1 MGSKEKPSSLKKDS
15 KTLPAP
21 DDVLVHD
28 EVEIPSELPILPVV
42 DTVVFPQMVTALGVS
57 TEKEL
62 KLLDNVL
69 TGKRLLGLSLQ
80 KEEKKEGDVQ
90 PEDIYEYATA
100 VIVLQMLRMPDNSA
114 RMLIQGTSRL
124 KIDEFTQKDPYLVA
138 KVHTLEDEVETG
150 MEMDALTR
158 SASDLFLKMISMAAN
173 LPEELKIAVMNI
185 EHPGRLADMIASHLS
200 ISLQEKEEILETV
213 NVKQRLKKVNTFINH
228 EMEVLEMAKKIQG
241 QVRSKVDKGQREY
254 YLRQQLKAIQ
264 DELGEGDERT
274 VEVNELRKKIEEVK
288 LPPEAKKE
296 AERELA
302 RLENMPPQ
310 AAEYTV
316 SRTYLDWVLSLP
328 WNVSTTDNLDIN
340 AAQKVLDED
349 HYDLKKVKERILEY
363 LAVRKL
369 KEDMKGPILCFVGP
383 PGTGKTSLGKSIAR
397 ALGRKFVRISLGGVR
412 DEAEIRGHRRTYIGA
427 LPGRIIQQLRKAES
441 NNPVFMMDE
450 IDKLGTD
457 FRGDPASALLEV
469 LDPEQNFAF
478 SDHYLEVPFD
488 VSKVM
493 FITTANFLDPVPPAL
508 QDRMEVLELPGY
520 TQEEK
525 ISIARQFLIPKQ
537 IKEHGLS
544 EKAITI
550 EDDALET
557 VISTYTKE
565 AGLRNLERTIATL
578 CRKVAKEVAAE
589 KVKSMT
595 IKADSLDELLG
606 PPVYFSEIA
615 ERTAEPGVATGLA
628 WTPTGGD
635 ILFIESTYMPGSG
648 KLTLTGSLGE
658 VMKESAEAAMSY
670 VRSKTKELG
679 ISLEDFTKYDFHVH
693 VPAGAI
699 PKDGPSAGVTM
710 AMSLISL
717 LTQRPVLPEVAMTG
731 EITLRGKVLPVGGIK
746 EKVLA
751 AKRAG
756 ISVLVMPK
764 RNDKD
769 LVDVPEKIKADIDF
783 HFVEKIDEMFPIVFG
798 TAEQKDQGRKAGE
811 KLVKV
816 T

>member
-1 MGSKEKPSSLKKDS
+1 MGNKEKPFSLTDKGG
-15 KTLPAP
+15 TIATPG
-21 DDVLVHD
+21 DVLAQG
-28 EVEIPSELPILPVV
+28 ELEIPSKLPVLPV
-42 DTVVFPQMVTALGVS
+42 IDTAVFPQMVTALGIS
-57 TEKEL
+57 TEREL
-62 KLLDNVL
+62 KLLDYVL
-69 TGKRLLGLSLQ
+69 TGKRLLALAIQ
-80 KEEKKEGDVQ
+80 KTEKEKDVG
-90 PEDIYEYATA
+90 PDDLYGYATA
-100 VIVLQMLRMPDNSA
+100 AVVLQMLRMPDNSA
-114 RMLIQGTSRL
+114 RMLVQGIARL
-124 KIDEFTQKDPYLVA
+124 KINEFIQEQPYLIARVQP
-138 KVHTLEDEVETG
+138 LEDELETG
-150 MEMDALTR
+150 MEMEALTR
-158 SASDLFLKMISMAAN
+158 SASDQFMKMISMTSN
-173 LPEELKIAVMNI
+173 LPEELKVAVVNI

-200 ISLQEKEEILETV
+200 ISVHEKEEILEAV
-213 NVKQRLKKVNTFINH
+213 NVRNRLQKVNTFISR

-241 QVRSKVDKGQREY
+241 QVKSEVEKGQREY

-264 DELGEGDERT
+264 EELGEGDERT
-274 VEVNELRKKIEEVK
+274 MEINELKKKIEEAK
-288 LPPEAKKE
+288 LPPEALKE
-296 AERELA
+296 AERELS
-302 RLENMPPQ
+302 RLEKMPPQ

-316 SRTYLDWVLSLP
+316 SRTYLDWLISLP
-328 WNVSTTDNLDIN
+328 WSVSTADNLDIN

-349 HYDLKKVKERILEY
+349 HYNLKKVKDRILEY

-369 KEDMKGPILCFVGP
+369 KADKKGPILCFVGP

-397 ALGRKFVRISLGGVR
+397 TLGRKFVRISLGGVR

-427 LPGRIIQQLRKAES
+427 LPGRIIQYIRKAGS

-450 IDKLGTD
+450 IDKLGMD

-488 VSKVM
+488 LTKVM

-508 QDRMEVLELPGY
+508 RDRMEVLELLGY
-520 TQEEK
+520 TEEEK
-525 ISIARQFLIPKQ
+525 ISIAKQFIIPKQ
-537 IKEHGLS
+537 VKEHGLS
-544 EKAITI
+544 EESIAI
-550 EDDALET
+550 EDDALKA
-557 VISTYTKE
+557 VISTYTRE

-578 CRKVAKEVAAE
+578 CRKVAKEVAAG
-589 KVKSMT
+589 KAKSMT
-595 IKADSLDELLG
+595 IKADSLEKLLG
-606 PPVYFSEIA
+606 PPVYFKEVA
-615 ERTAEPGVATGLA
+615 ERTAEPGVSTGLA

-635 ILFIESTYMPGSG
+635 ILFIESTYMSGSG
-648 KLTLTGSLGE
+648 KLTLTGQLGD

-670 VRSKTKELG
+670 VRSKAKELG
-679 ISLEDFTKYDFHVH
+679 IPLEDFTRYDFHIH

-717 LTQRPVLPEVAMTG
+717 LTERSVLPEVAMTG

-756 ISVLVMPK
+756 ISTIILPK

-769 LVDVPEKIKADIDF
+769 LVDVPEHIKADIHF
-783 HFVEKIDEMFPIVFG
+783 HFVEKIDEMMPIVFSA
-798 TAEQKDQGRKAGE
+798 TEQKKREEKAEE
-811 KLVKV
+811 KLVKA

>member
-1 MGSKEKPSSLKKDS
+1 
-15 KTLPAP
+15 
-21 DDVLVHD
+21 
-28 EVEIPSELPILPVV
+28 
-42 DTVVFPQMVTALGVS
+42 
-57 TEKEL
+57 
-62 KLLDNVL
+62 
-69 TGKRLLGLSLQ
+69 
-80 KEEKKEGDVQ
+80 
-90 PEDIYEYATA
+90 
-100 VIVLQMLRMPDNSA
+100 
-114 RMLIQGTSRL
+114 
-124 KIDEFTQKDPYLVA
+124 
-138 KVHTLEDEVETG
+138 
-150 MEMDALTR
+150 
-158 SASDLFLKMISMAAN
+158 
-173 LPEELKIAVMNI
+173 
-185 EHPGRLADMIASHLS
+185 
-200 ISLQEKEEILETV
+200 
-213 NVKQRLKKVNTFINH
+213 
-228 EMEVLEMAKKIQG
+228 
-241 QVRSKVDKGQREY
+241 
-254 YLRQQLKAIQ
+254 
-264 DELGEGDERT
+264 
-274 VEVNELRKKIEEVK
+274 
-288 LPPEAKKE
+288 
-296 AERELA
+296 
-302 RLENMPPQ
+302 
-310 AAEYTV
+310 
-316 SRTYLDWVLSLP
+316 
-328 WNVSTTDNLDIN
+328 
-340 AAQKVLDED
+340 
-349 HYDLKKVKERILEY
+349 
-363 LAVRKL
+363 
-369 KEDMKGPILCFVGP
+369 
-383 PGTGKTSLGKSIAR
+383 
-397 ALGRKFVRISLGGVR
+397 GGVR

-427 LPGRIIQQLRKAES
+427 LPGRVIQQLRKAES

-457 FRGDPASALLEV
+457 FRGDPSSALLEV

-508 QDRMEVLELPGY
+508 KDRMEVLELLGY

-550 EDDALET
+550 EDDALKA

-595 IKADSLDELLG
+595 IKADSLGELLG

-658 VMKESAEAAMSY
+658 IMKESAEAAMSY

-679 ISLEDFTKYDFHVH
+679 ISLEDFTKYDFHIH

-717 LTQRPVLPEVAMTG
+717 LTRRPVLPEVAMTG

-756 ISVLVMPK
+756 ISILVMPK

-769 LVDVPEKIKADIDF
+769 LVDVPERIKADIDF
-783 HFVEKIDEMFPIVFG
+783 HFVEKIDEMLPIVFG
-798 TAEQKDQGRKAGE
+798 TAEQKDQGRKVEE